1 MGLDHEKLIYRH
13 QGRDYRLTDVPMWQR
28 RAGSVGLKYH
38 QGMTADFNRPTG
50 LWTRGFIGLILTQF
64 AGAFNDNMLKGVLLV
79 LVAVGNDWDG
89 VLGPVAPA
97 GSV

>member
-1 MGLDHEKLIYRH
+1 
-13 QGRDYRLTDVPMWQR
+13 
-28 RAGSVGLKYH
+28 
-38 QGMTADFNRPTG
+38 MTADFNRPTG

-89 VLGPVAPA
+89 VPSGGTGWVSVMLTGPFILFLGLA
-97 GSV
+97 GQLADRFRNGTWCCGSG